1 MTSKKHKKIY
11 TTLNCIGQFQMFA
24 STITECV
31 SIFAFAPLISI
42 SIRVTSSVIGLKIFA
57 ITKKCKSIIKT
68 KKKKHDEIVLLTKS
82 KFNSI
87 EVLISIG
94 TCDSVISQDEF
105 ILTNNALKNITKL
118 KKKSK
123 IKD

>member
-1 MTSKKHKKIY
+1 
-11 TTLNCIGQFQMFA
+11 MFA

-57 ITKKCKSIIKT
+57 ITATTKKCKSIIKT